1 MKDLLQDIKTDT
13 SKALTDWSD
22 LDLLKTRIVLWIGA
36 VLVGAVS
43 VVFAIACHWAS
54 EVNAAWYKNNP
65 YLAYILL
72 PFGLLVLHALT
83 KWTNPMSIGSG
94 IPQVIAATKTSK
106 SVLLSWHLAI
116 TKFVMTF
123 FGHLLGASI
132 GREGPTAHISS
143 SIFWS
148 FAQYAKINK
157 KDIEQGIIVAGG
169 AAGIS
174 AAFNTPLAGIVF
186 AIEELSRRFEE
197 RMIYLILITVVITTL
212 VSMSLFGNSSYFGIS
227 VAKVSWTQAS
237 YAAIFIGVICGVLGG
252 LFSKILLYL
261 KSKVQ
266 HFSFKKNM
274 TLALFCGLVIA
285 FLGDLTNGFV
295 FGTGY
300 SQTSEILAGRHQE
313 LSFFLPLAKMI
324 ATLASYMSGIPG
336 GIFAP
341 SLATGAAIGD
351 YLSSIHFVDLI
362 GSGAATLGMAAY
374 LAGVVGAPI
383 TSFVIVSELVRDQ
396 AMIVPLMIATIIA
409 NVASKG
415 ICPQLLYLTLADN
428 YYKKVPKK

>member
-1 MKDLLQDIKTDT
+1 MKDLLQDITTDT

-36 VLVGAVS
+36 ILVGAVS
-43 VVFAIACHWAS
+43 VGFAIACHWAS
-54 EVNAAWYKNNP
+54 EVNASWYQANP
-65 YLAYILL
+65 YLAYFLL
-72 PFGLLVLHALT
+72 PLGLLILQAVT
-83 KWTNPMSIGSG
+83 KRLNPMSVGSG
-94 IPQVIAATKTSK
+94 IPQVIAATKAPRA
-106 SVLLSWHLAI
+106 VLLSWHLAI

-148 FAQYAKINK
+148 FAKYAKINK
-157 KDIEQGIIVAGG
+157 KDIEQGIIVAGA

-186 AIEELSRRFEE
+186 AIEELSRKFEE
-197 RMIYLILITVVITTL
+197 RMIYLILITVVITAL
-212 VSMSLFGNSSYFGIS
+212 VSMSLFGNSSYFGMSAIT
-227 VAKVSWTQAS
+227 VSWNKAS
-237 YAAIFIGVICGVLGG
+237 YAAITIGVICGISGG
-252 LFSKILLYL
+252 LFSKLLLYL

-266 HFSFKKNM
+266 HFSLKQNM
-274 TLALFCGLVIA
+274 VLALFCGLVIA
-285 FLGDLTNGFV
+285 FLGEMTNGFV

-300 SQTSEILAGRHQE
+300 RQTSEILGGISSE
-313 LSFFLPLAKMI
+313 SSLFFPLAKLL

-336 GIFAP
+336 GVFAP
-341 SLATGAAIGD
+341 SLATGASIGS
-351 YLSSIHFVDLI
+351 YLSSIYFVDLI
-362 GSGAATLGMAAY
+362 GPGAAILGMAAY

-409 NVASKG
+409 NVASKSV
-415 ICPQLLYLTLADN
+415 CPQLLYHTLSYN
-428 YYKKVPKK
+428 YYKPQ

>member
-36 VLVGAVS
+36 ILVGGVS
-43 VVFAIACHWAS
+43 VAFAIACHWAS
-54 EVNAAWYKNNP
+54 EVNATWYQTYP

-72 PFGLLVLHALT
+72 PIGLLTLHALT
-83 KWTNPMSIGSG
+83 KWINPMSVGSG
-94 IPQVIAATKTSK
+94 IPQVIAATKASRSK
-106 SVLLSWHLAI
+106 LLSWHLAI
-116 TKFVMTF
+116 TKFAMTF
-123 FGHLLGASI
+123 LGHLLGASI

-186 AIEELSRRFEE
+186 AIEELSKRFEE
-197 RMIYLILITVVITTL
+197 RMIYLILITVVITAL
-212 VSMSLFGNSSYFGIS
+212 VSMSLFGNNSYFGTS
-227 VAKVSWTQAS
+227 AVTVSWTQAS
-237 YAAIFIGVICGVLGG
+237 YAAIIIGVVCGISGG
-252 LFSKILLYL
+252 LFSKLLLYL

-266 HFSFKKNM
+266 HFSLKQSM
-274 TLALFCGLVIA
+274 TLAFFCGLVIA

-300 SQTSEILAGRHQE
+300 SQTFNILAG
-313 LSFFLPLAKMI
+313 LSEESSIFFPLAKI
-324 ATLASYMSGIPG
+324 LATLASYMSGIPG

-341 SLATGAAIGD
+341 SLATGASLGN
-351 YLSSIHFVDLI
+351 YLSHTHFVELI
-362 GSGAATLGMAAY
+362 GPAAATLGMAAY

-396 AMIVPLMIATIIA
+396 AMIVPLMIATILA
-409 NVASKG
+409 NVAAKSV
-415 ICPQLLYLTLADN
+415 CPQLLYHTLSYN
-428 YYKKVPKK
+428 YYQKPSD